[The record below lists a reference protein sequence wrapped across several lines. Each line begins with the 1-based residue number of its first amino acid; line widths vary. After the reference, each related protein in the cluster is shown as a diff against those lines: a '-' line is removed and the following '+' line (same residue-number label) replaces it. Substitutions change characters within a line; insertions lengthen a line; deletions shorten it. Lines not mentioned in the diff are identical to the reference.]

1 MKGIK
6 FKVIIDGKEYVRTT
20 DRFVLISDGKSA
32 SYKIQIDD
40 SMFTAGECAPFN
52 RKTLILNECDVRRE
66 LIEGLFEGDV
76 ATFTYADKT
85 LCGKAGFSE
94 KYGFI
99 FFEADDGLKY
109 PLHKV
114 ADVMPVGSSLGGTGE
129 IPVNTP
135 AAAKETEEYSE
146 KETAC
151 EEKENSAEP
160 EAAASGTS
168 SLTACICGIR
178 ERDGSVGA
186 GYIIVNND
194 GQTALEERS
203 VAGSFSSEY
212 DANLTAI
219 MEAVNRASALGADN
233 LSVRTCCQPAVY
245 GITTWSKKWIKNNWK
260 KDGGEEI
267 KYADLWKSLLSC
279 IEEAEKNMEITF
291 EWIARDSAD
300 FWDKKAAGVAAKA
313 AQSSAA

>member
-6 FKVIIDGKEYVRTT
+6 FKVVIAGKEYVRTT
-20 DRFVLISDGKSA
+20 DRFVLISDGKFA

-40 SMFTAGECAPFN
+40 SMFTPGECIPFN

-66 LIEGLFEGDV
+66 LIEGLFEGDI
-76 ATFTYADKT
+76 ATFTYANKT
-85 LCGKAGFSE
+85 MRGVAGFSE

-99 FFEADDGLKY
+99 FFEADGGLKY

-114 ADVMPVGSSLGGTGE
+114 SDVMPVGSSLIGTME
-129 IPVNTP
+129 IPVKI
-135 AAAKETEEYSE
+135 AAAE
-146 KETAC
+146 KETDC
-151 EEKENSAEP
+151 QENSI
-160 EAAASGTS
+160 EADASIASDAS

-186 GYIIVNND
+186 GYIIINND

-203 VAGSFSSEY
+203 VAGSFASEY

-219 MEAVNRASALGADN
+219 IDAVNRASALGAKS

-245 GITTWSKKWIKNNWK
+245 GITTWSKKWIENDWK
-260 KDGGEEI
+260 KDDGEEV
-267 KYADLWKSLLSC
+267 KYADLWKNLLSC
-279 IEEAEKNMEITF
+279 IEEAEKNMKITF

-300 FWDKKAAGVAAKA
+300 FWDKKASDVATKA
-313 AQSSAA
+313 AHTSTA